1 MSEVFRPRTNFA
13 WAIVAL
19 ALISLFAANSFLVVG
34 FSLQMI
40 SELLICAILASLVYA
55 IWIKPKLVLKD
66 DVIEVVNP
74 LRTELIPYQEVLNL
88 ETKWALTIVHQRGK
102 TKVWVAPATGKQRW
116 IAEKKFGWY
125 GKGVVPLSE
134 GRGDSSET
142 MSESLQSSSGQAAYM
157 IRERLK
163 RLS

>member
-1 MSEVFRPRTNFA
+1 
-13 WAIVAL
+13 
-19 ALISLFAANSFLVVG
+19 
-34 FSLQMI
+34 MI
-40 SELLICAILASLVYA
+40 TELMMCAILASLVYA

-74 LRTELIPYQEVLNL
+74 FRTELIPYREVLNL

-102 TKVWVAPATGKQRW
+102 TKVWVAPATGKHRW

-134 GRGDSSET
+134 GRVDSSET

>member
-1 MSEVFRPRTNFA
+1 MREVFRPKTNFA
-13 WAIVAL
+13 WASVAL
-19 ALISLFAANSFLVVG
+19 LLVFLFAANSFLIVG
-34 FSLQMI
+34 YSLQMI
-40 SELLICAILASLVYA
+40 SELVICAILTGLVYA

-74 LRTELIPYQEVLNL
+74 LKTELIPYREVLSL
-88 ETKWALTIVHQRGK
+88 ETKWALTIIHQRGK

-116 IAEKKFGWY
+116 IAETKFGWY
-125 GKGVVPLSE
+125 GKGIVPLTE